1 MAVSGFEKFEAIESI
16 LSKETMPI
24 IFSWLEF
31 EESQVSR
38 FEDSYRVT
46 ILWTSKL
53 RLIEF
58 EEFIG
63 IILF

>member
-16 LSKETMPI
+16 LSKESMPI

-31 EESQVSR
+31 EENQVSR
-38 FEDSYRVT
+38 FEDSYKVT

-53 RLIEF
+53 RLIES